1 MVEVW
6 WTTAEHDETVL
17 SAAERVELDQLV
29 LAKTR
34 REYVTA
40 RSLVR
45 TTLSRHADVD
55 PRSWTFRTNAWGRPE
70 ISPPSELRF
79 NVSHAEGIVVCA
91 VTRGREIGVDV
102 ERIGRLTSNV
112 AEDFFARCEVAALRA
127 MPLAAQPERFLEY
140 WTLKEAY
147 IKARGMGLALALD
160 EFWFRFDPLV
170 LEVTNGDDP
179 QRWQLAQLRL
189 PDHLIAVCVERG
201 DGPIVLREA

>member
-1 MVEVW
+1 VVEVW
-6 WTTAEHDETVL
+6 WTTAEHDETLL
-17 SAAERVELDQLV
+17 SEDERARRDQLV

-45 TTLSRHADVD
+45 MTLSRYADVD

-70 ISPPSELRF
+70 LSPPSELRF
-79 NVSHAEGIVVCA
+79 NVSHADGIVVCA
-91 VTRGREIGVDV
+91 VTRGRELGVDV
-102 ERIGRLTSNV
+102 ERVDRVSSNV
-112 AEDFFARCEVAALRA
+112 AEDFFAPCEVAALRA
-127 MPLAAQPERFLEY
+127 MPPAAQPERFLDY

-147 IKARGMGLALALD
+147 IKARGMGLALALH
-160 EFWFRFDPLV
+160 EFWIRFDPLV
-170 LEVTNGDDP
+170 LEVANGDDP